1 METVVRLLAA
11 AGLLAALAS
20 APTFAKDG
28 AKTSAADRDMNAAY
42 ATLLGKLSDAA
53 RLHLEHDQERWL
65 ANRRACD
72 FNVARKDGCLES
84 RYQTR
89 AAKLRLF
96 ADGLY
101 PFISEQAIV
110 KSGKLEHGL
119 YAIDVSYP
127 QFDSPAADFLAVSRG
142 FADQARQSADDV
154 LQSEFDAGCEQ
165 TFDLYRLNRDVVSVW
180 IHREMWQ
187 ANFQVSNTGTLVNL
201 RTGHAIPPEDVFK
214 PGGEWRVQLLALV
227 DAEITKDFG
236 DMSRGQKPADLP
248 EIFNR
253 LQPADYL
260 FEDDELVLYLPEV
273 ALNLGMRGYAV
284 EIPYAALKPLLRAD
298 GPLGGR

>member
-1 METVVRLLAA
+1 MRLLAA

-20 APTFAKDG
+20 APAFAKDDT
-28 AKTSAADRDMNAAY
+28 KITAAEHDMNAVY
-42 ATLLGKLSDAA
+42 ATLLGKLSGAA
-53 RLHLEHDQERWL
+53 KLHLDHDQERWL

-72 FNVARKDGCLES
+72 ANAARKDGCLES

-110 KSGKLEHGL
+110 KSGKLEHGV

-127 QFDSPAADFLAVSRG
+127 QFDSPAADFSAVNRG
-142 FADQARQSADDV
+142 FAERARQSADDV
-154 LQSEFDAGCEQ
+154 LQSEFDAGCDQ
-165 TFDLYRLNRDVVSVW
+165 TFDLYRLDADVVSVW
-180 IHREMWQ
+180 IHSELWQ

-201 RTGHAIPPEDVFK
+201 RTGQAIPPEDVFK

-227 DAEITKDFG
+227 DAEITRDFR
-236 DMSRGQKPADLP
+236 DMRRGQKPADLP

-253 LQPADYL
+253 VRPADYL

-273 ALNLGMRGYAV
+273 ALSLGMRGYAV
-284 EIPYAALKPLLRAD
+284 EIPYGALKPLLRAD